1 MNVKNCI
8 PPARVPYDDT
18 RVTPPQRFN
27 PSDLHTLIGQRAEQA
42 YREEHSEN

>member
-27 PSDLHTLIGQRAEQA
+27 PSDLRELCGPRAAQA
-42 YREEHSEN
+42 YQQEHSEQ

>member
-18 RVTPPQRFN
+18 RITAPQRF
-27 PSDLHTLIGQRAEQA
+27 SVTDLRTLIGQRAEQA
-42 YREEHSEN
+42 YQQEHNEQ

>member
-18 RVTPPQRFN
+18 RVTPPQRF
-27 PSDLHTLIGQRAEQA
+27 SVTDLHTLIGQRAEQA